1 MSALSLK
8 HQTAVP
14 SVGLETPEP
23 VRSKWI
29 VLADVAGDDGVNA
42 SNVDVFMLVR
52 PAAAVL
58 VMETAGGECF
68 SVWAK
73 LVDIPVMDDLVNRA
87 GRSAGSRHNTSSCA
101 GEPPTRGR
109 LVTVTGPC
117 PSGRLDERVRRSR
130 APQQGSV
137 YQKGRHRGTSSL
149 YRYRCDIYALTD

>member
-14 SVGLETPEP
+14 AVGLETPEP
-23 VRSKWI
+23 VRTKRI
-29 VLADVAGDDGVNA
+29 IFTDVAGDDVVNIGHIDIL
-42 SNVDVFMLVR
+42 SLVR

-73 LVDIPVMDDLVNRA
+73 LAEIPVMDDLVNRA

-101 GEPPTRGR
+101 GETTHLAWVG
-109 LVTVTGPC
+109 
-117 PSGRLDERVRRSR
+117 D
-130 APQQGSV
+130 
-137 YQKGRHRGTSSL
+137 RHRAAPLGSSG
-149 YRYRCDIYALTD
+149 